1 MAGTDA
7 DIWVCG
13 QCRSVNKLRAKQC
26 YNCRTP
32 KDRAEVDPSDIAGT
46 GHGKLR
52 EIALPEFQSSRGAA
66 MLASVMIVVVA
77 VVQVIATIARA
88 RLANTMLN
96 HLDLLADPEAS
107 FPPDLQAEVL
117 TTATINLFSIGI
129 ALFALA
135 AWAYWLSRVVAAMPA
150 LGLGYPAANAF
161 MAFVENFLPGLN
173 LIRVPAI
180 VRDVVRRLEPGES
193 PGQSRGEALIFA
205 AWIGLIGGFVVPRVW
220 SLFGGFGLDTVEQ
233 IVERGVV
240 VEGISTGLVLIG
252 AIFLVALMWWIEA
265 RILRRHAEQLQ
276 GIPPTSSEPP
286 AEPASVQP
294 RHATPVDAP
303 MPFAPLAAPFA
314 PAMVTEAADPIVPA
328 APFAPSPGASQ
339 PPATAMAPG
348 PLGAVT
354 VDPTPP
360 DYLHR
365 PITAV
370 TGRGSAVVPA
380 VAGPAPFV
388 EATAV
393 AEGPPMVETPTL
405 AAPSVEPPPPATPNV
420 EPAPR
425 AAPDVESGPLVH
437 VPTGPR
443 LHLRVESSTKM
454 IATLDG
460 ESEGISLD
468 ELRSAAG
475 ALARADGSAT
485 IATTAI
491 TFEAK
496 SLAQKVFEIL
506 SDARVPT
513 TMED

>member
-1 MAGTDA
+1 MGGTDA

-13 QCRSVNKLRAKQC
+13 QCRSVNNLRAKQC

-32 KDRAEVDPSDIAGT
+32 KDRAAVDPSDIEGT
-46 GHGKLR
+46 GHGALR
-52 EIALPEFQSSRGAA
+52 EIALPEFGSSRGAA
-66 MLASVMIVVVA
+66 MLASVMILVVA

-88 RLANTMLN
+88 QLANTMLS

-107 FPPDLQAEVL
+107 FPPDLQAEIV
-117 TTATINLFSIGI
+117 TTATINLLSLGI
-129 ALFALA
+129 ALLALA
-135 AWAYWLSRVVAAMPA
+135 AWAFWLSRVVAAMPA

-220 SLFGGFGLDTVEQ
+220 SLFGGFGLDTVEELVQ
-233 IVERGVV
+233 RGVV
-240 VEGISTGLVLIG
+240 IEFISTALVLIG
-252 AIFLVALMWWIEA
+252 AIFLVALIWWIES
-265 RILRRHAEQLQ
+265 RILRRRAEQLE
-276 GIPPTSSEPP
+276 GGPPAPAQTA
-286 AEPASVQP
+286 AEPAAAEP
-294 RHATPVDAP
+294 RLSTPIDAP

-314 PAMVTEAADPIVPA
+314 PARVTEAAPEPIVPA
-328 APFAPSPGASQ
+328 APFAPTPGASS
-339 PPATAMAPG
+339 PPATATAPG
-348 PLGAVT
+348 PLGAVRA
-354 VDPTPP
+354 DPTPV

-370 TGRGSAVVPA
+370 TGTGSAIA
-380 VAGPAPFV
+380 GAAAGVAPAPAAGI
-388 EATAV
+388 EPA
-393 AEGPPMVETPTL
+393 PQ
-405 AAPSVEPPPPATPNV
+405 AAPSVEPASLT
-420 EPAPR
+420 
-425 AAPDVESGPLVH
+425 H

-443 LHLRVESSTKM
+443 LHLRVDSATSM
-454 IATLDG
+454 VATLDG
-460 ESEGISLD
+460 DSEPISLD

-485 IATTAI
+485 IATTAA

-496 SLAQKVFEIL
+496 SLAKTVFEIL